1 VFSINSTYSSELTTD
16 HPTWTSKFS
25 EGPVFYYE
33 AIQLKV
39 KVDDPVN
46 FTSDVN
52 VCGFLYEEQFDPTDY
67 SANLIK
73 YSCDEDT
80 DKPFSFTALLKND
93 RFRILVVTSRRLY
106 ETKSF
111 TITMRSV
118 FSKVLIERFIVIT
131 RTTTT
136 TITVTNATTINTA
149 TTTIIITTTTA
160 CRYSHIID

>member
-1 VFSINSTYSSELTTD
+1 VFSITTTYSSELTTD

-33 AIQLKV
+33 AIQLTV
-39 KVDDPVN
+39 LINDPVT

-52 VCGFLYEEQFDPTDY
+52 VCGFLYEGQFDPTAY
-67 SANLIK
+67 STNLIELNHT
-73 YSCDEDT
+73 CDEDT
-80 DKPFSFTALLKND
+80 DKPFNFTALVKNKN
-93 RFRILVVTSRRLY
+93 FRILVVTSRRRY

-111 TITMRSV
+111 TITMRSA

-136 TITVTNATTINTA
+136 TIAA
-149 TTTIIITTTTA
+149 TTTAITTNNIITTTTA